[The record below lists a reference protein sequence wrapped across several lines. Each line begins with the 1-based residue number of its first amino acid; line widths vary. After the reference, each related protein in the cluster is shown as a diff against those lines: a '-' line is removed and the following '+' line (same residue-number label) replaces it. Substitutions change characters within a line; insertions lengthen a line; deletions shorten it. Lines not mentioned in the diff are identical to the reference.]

1 MRIVLISLAALA
13 AVACGQTTTPP
24 ATTETPTVEAP
35 VAAPTNA
42 AEATAQDTC
51 GAAAYRSFIG
61 TSVAAITVP
70 EGVRVILPDTV
81 VTQDFRAD
89 RVNIIA
95 DANGQVT
102 SVECY

>member
-1 MRIVLISLAALA
+1 MRKYLVALA
-13 AVACGQTTTPP
+13 MFAATACTPP
-24 ATTETPTVEAP
+24 AETPPPADTSTTAP
-35 VAAPTNA
+35 APAPQTA

-51 GAAAYRSFIG
+51 AGAQYHSFIG
-61 TSVAAITVP
+61 TAVAAITVP
-70 EGVRVILPDTV
+70 TGVRVILPDTV

-95 DANGQVT
+95 DANGVVT